1 VNGFKSGR
9 GRDDLPVVRVAT
21 PLLAKAALPL
31 ALALA
36 APASGEIYRCRGAD
50 GQDHFTSDA
59 AACPGAQKHQPS
71 REVQRLGGGEAAREE
86 SDPKAPAP
94 AAAEPPLSEDA
105 QAAMWKRKRT
115 EAESERSRLS
125 RSLVELEEVVTWC
138 NRGGDLALED
148 ELGMRQEYD
157 CADAQA
163 TYAKQTA
170 RLSELRRYL
179 ASGLEEECRRAGCLP
194 GWIR

>member
-1 VNGFKSGR
+1 VRFKSRR

-36 APASGEIYRCRGAD
+36 VPASGEIYRCRGAD
-50 GQDHFTSDA
+50 GKDHFTSDA
-59 AACPGAQKHQPS
+59 SACPGAQRHQPS
-71 REVQRLGGGEAAREE
+71 REVQRVGGGASAGEASGPA
-86 SDPKAPAP
+86 APAP
-94 AAAEPPLSEDA
+94 AAAKAPLSEDA

-115 EAESERSRLS
+115 EAESERDKLA

-138 NRGGDLALED
+138 NRGGDLTLED
-148 ELGMRQEYD
+148 ELGVRQEYD

-163 TYAKQTA
+163 TYAKHKG